1 MERQCP
7 RERDSLYVCIHV
19 RDRVIEM
26 KTALHNEWKL
36 RRRERERERENERE
50 EKRKIKT
57 EREGERIVKFAKR
70 LHLHMIRINMP
81 CCDRKVSLLDP
92 ALPSD
97 ADSWQCLSYQSH
109 CYFSSL
115 HFCIFA
121 YVLSDWPTYWFQII
135 FSSQVFPIISY
146 LHYLLIKHVFFV
158 ALLPLFLVFFFLIFF
173 SQPFS
178 LLFLFYSSIS
188 F

>member
-1 MERQCP
+1 M
-7 RERDSLYVCIHV
+7 
-19 RDRVIEM
+19 
-26 KTALHNEWKL
+26 NENWDV
-36 RRRERERERENERE
+36 ERERERENERE

-70 LHLHMIRINMP
+70 LHLHMIRINMS

-92 ALPSD
+92 VLPSD

-121 YVLSDWPTYWFQII
+121 YVLYHWPTYWFQII
-135 FSSQVFPIISY
+135 FLSQVFPIISY
-146 LHYLLIKHVFFV
+146 LQYFLIKHVFFCCFI
-158 ALLPLFLVFFFLIFF
+158 ATFFVFFFSYFFFPTFF
-173 SQPFS
+173 S
-178 LLFLFYSSIS
+178 LNLVLFFNILIDVTEVRYIKKWIVNG
-188 F
+188 